1 MKQVLMTAALALAC
15 AAAFAQTA
23 KVPERETPPA
33 VTPKAAAA
41 AEKRAEAR
49 KTAKPGADGTKIT
62 PRPEI
67 RTAPPVSA
75 KAAAAAEKRAE
86 ARKTAKPG
94 ADGTKFKQPVEK
106 AAP

>member
-23 KVPERETPPA
+23 KVPEPETPPA

-41 AEKRAEAR
+41 AEKRHEAR
-49 KTAKPGADGTKIT
+49 DVAKPGAHDIKVEQK
-62 PRPEI
+62 PEI
-67 RTAPPVSA
+67 RTPPPVSA
-75 KAAAAAEKRAE
+75 KAAAAAEKRAQ

-94 ADGTKFKQPVEK
+94 ADGTKFKQPAEK